1 MVGHGR
7 PHSLLP
13 AKLKLLSDYQEID
26 MFENLQ
32 HDISQARKINVGPG
46 WWSQHLKVVI
56 QMNFLPVVTYRI
68 CHWVR
73 NLRIPVLR
81 HLLLVFSTFL
91 RGCTEI
97 LTGVHISPHAQIG
110 PGLVLHHVEGI
121 YVGARKIGKNCVI
134 CTGVLVS
141 NGRSIGDNVL
151 FGAGAKITDTASVGN
166 NVIIAPNSLVVAD
179 VPDNVTVVGVPARIQ
194 IAGGNYA
201 VQLMRSRARAGS
213 N

>member
-1 MVGHGR
+1 
-7 PHSLLP
+7 
-13 AKLKLLSDYQEID
+13 
-26 MFENLQ
+26 MFESLR

-46 WWSQHLKVVI
+46 WWSQHLKVLI
-56 QMNFLPVVTYRI
+56 QLNFLPVVTYRT

-81 HLLLVFSTFL
+81 HLLLVFATLL
-91 RGCTEI
+91 RGCSEV

-110 PGLVLHHVEGI
+110 PGFVLHHVEGI

-134 CTGVLVS
+134 STGVLVS
-141 NGRSIGDNVL
+141 NGRGRSIGDNVF
-151 FGAGAKITDTASVGN
+151 FGAGAKITDTAAVGN
-166 NVIIAPNSLVVAD
+166 NVIIAPNSLVIAD

-201 VQLMRSRARAGS
+201 AQLIRSAAARAGS
-213 N
+213 S